1 MAEVDSYRSD
11 DRRAVEALYRRVF
24 GTDAAEAS
32 RLRWEWQYGRNPNN
46 PGGTP
51 VIWIAREGPTIVGQY
66 ATMPVQAVGGR
77 P

>member
-46 PGGTP
+46 PGEKVPRQFLAILSP
-51 VIWIAREGPTIVGQY
+51 VRDDAGE
-66 ATMPVQAVGGR
+66 AVGGR